1 VRLGPASTCSTSLPI
16 LKEPSTKESVK
27 QDVGTLFTRA
37 EEVSTRYE
45 SNNKKLTN
53 LSDHKTLK
61 VRIKVGSD
69 NLSTQK
75 NAAIYSGL
83 GLDVSPSSSLNDS
96 PSESEGMSREP
107 QDIPFE
113 SPSSILQVK
122 HLLVIFLSLIFLSI
136 CAQEKLESSCLYLC
150 LSRL

>member
-1 VRLGPASTCSTSLPI
+1 M
-16 LKEPSTKESVK
+16 KESVK

-69 NLSTQK
+69 NLSTRK

-107 QDIPFE
+107 QGIPFE

-136 CAQEKLESSCLYLC
+136 CALDKLESVCLYLC